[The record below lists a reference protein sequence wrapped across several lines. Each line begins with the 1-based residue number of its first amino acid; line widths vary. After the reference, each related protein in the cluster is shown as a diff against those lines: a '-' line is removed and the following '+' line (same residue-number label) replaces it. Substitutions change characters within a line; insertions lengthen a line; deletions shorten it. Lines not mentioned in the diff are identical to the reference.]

1 MALCREYISDM
12 DKWRNIQCL
21 ALIIGMVILG
31 AIIGLGKVMKDS
43 SYGEDI
49 VLLGL
54 ANALN
59 NFSKPDQQPP
69 LIK

>member
-1 MALCREYISDM
+1 M

-31 AIIGLGKVMKDS
+31 AIIGLGKVLKDS

-59 NFSKPDQQPP
+59 NYSKNEPP
-69 LIK
+69 ALVK